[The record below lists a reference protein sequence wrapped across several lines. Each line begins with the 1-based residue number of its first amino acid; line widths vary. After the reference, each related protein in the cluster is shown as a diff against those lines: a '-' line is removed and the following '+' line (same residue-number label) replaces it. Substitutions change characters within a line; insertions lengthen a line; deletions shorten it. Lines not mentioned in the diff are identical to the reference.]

1 MVCRLVDSLA
11 SPNRPTT
18 SQNSALSSV
27 HAFRQHGNIQSLY
40 GIFVT
45 VTMASTQWYQLQ
57 SRAEWAVPH
66 LDIGAVSMAPATAE
80 LWVEKWSWE
89 AATIDAGQTR
99 RTRFKTG

>member
-1 MVCRLVDSLA
+1 MVCRLVDSRA
-11 SPNRPTT
+11 SPSGLTILR
-18 SQNSALSSV
+18 NSALSSI

-45 VTMASTQWYQLQ
+45 VTMASTLWYQLQ
-57 SRAEWAVPH
+57 SRAKWAVPH

-99 RTRFKTG
+99 RTCFKTG

>member
-1 MVCRLVDSLA
+1 MVCRLIGSLA
-11 SPNRPTT
+11 SPNRLTT
-18 SQNSALSSV
+18 LQNSVLSSL

-45 VTMASTQWYQLQ
+45 VTMASTLWYQLH

-66 LDIGAVSMAPATAE
+66 LDVGAVSMAAATAE
-80 LWVEKWSWE
+80 LWVEKWCWE

-99 RTRFKTG
+99 RTCFKTG

>member
-1 MVCRLVDSLA
+1 MVSIA
-11 SPNRPTT
+11 E
-18 SQNSALSSV
+18 
-27 HAFRQHGNIQSLY
+27 
-40 GIFVT
+40 
-45 VTMASTQWYQLQ
+45 Q